1 MPKVVKL
8 CLMCSIVSTTLFSCV
23 SNQKYKGLLQDKDRL
38 DVNVE
43 RAHKEIRDLK
53 ETKIVLEDQIK
64 YKNTEITKLEAQVN
78 SIKKQADTMDK
89 RFSELD
95 EQMKKMSTEL
105 EHKRSESAQLVAS
118 YEKKITELQQWA
130 NKLKTKKK
138 ARKK

>member
-1 MPKVVKL
+1 M
-8 CLMCSIVSTTLFSCV
+8 
-23 SNQKYKGLLQDKDRL
+23 QDKDRL

-43 RAHKEIRDLK
+43 RAHKEIRELK

-78 SIKKQADTMDK
+78 SIKKQADAMDK

-105 EHKRSESAQLVAS
+105 DHKRSESAQLVAS
-118 YEKKITELQQWA
+118 YERKITELQQWA